1 MPSVCIRKLIVLRGL
16 VLHGLTAVHSVLQA
30 LLLLV
35 EVNSNQIITV
45 YTIPYKFSLE
55 FTYYIRYFI
64 NMEIAV
70 EHLSGN
76 SFTMHYIRQR
86 GNR

>member
-35 EVNSNQIITV
+35 GVNSNVNSTPEPAVIWMFLTFWLCYHII
-45 YTIPYKFSLE
+45 IK
-55 FTYYIRYFI
+55 
-64 NMEIAV
+64 
-70 EHLSGN
+70 
-76 SFTMHYIRQR
+76 
-86 GNR
+86 